1 MAKQKFLGLQYPL
14 VKTPRGILA
23 QKRGVDQIKA
33 DLLQLLLT
41 NPGERVMLPTYGTPL
56 RQLIFEPNDSTLTA
70 RARKMIVDSI
80 LAWEPRIVI
89 SDIEVSSSIDRQS
102 LNEFDTYEEK
112 EAILYIRI
120 KFIDPENIQT
130 VEELVLESPI
140 GG

>member
-1 MAKQKFLGLQYPL
+1 
-14 VKTPRGILA
+14 
-23 QKRGVDQIKA
+23 
-33 DLLQLLLT
+33 
-41 NPGERVMLPTYGTPL
+41 MLPTYGTPL

-70 RARKMIVDSI
+70 RAKKMIVDSI

-89 SDIEVSSSIDRQS
+89 SDIEVNSSIDRQS